1 MYKSTIDKAIKLCDA
16 GRVVIEYDDA
26 AGDTHTFYKN
36 SVEEAKAWIDSGKFP
51 HGVAYNVKIDG
62 KLYKKTAK

>member
-1 MYKSTIDKAIKLCDA
+1 MSKSLDKAIKLCDA
-16 GRVVIEYDDA
+16 SRVVIEYDDA
-26 AGDTHTFYKN
+26 VGDTHTFFKN

-62 KLYKKTAK
+62 KLYKKTAR

>member
-1 MYKSTIDKAIKLCDA
+1 MSNALDKAIRMCDA
-16 GRVVIEYDDA
+16 SKVVIEYDDA
-26 AGDTHTFYKN
+26 IGDNHTFFKN

-62 KLYKKTAK
+62 NLYKKVAR

>member
-26 AGDTHTFYKN
+26 VGDTHTFYKN

-51 HGVAYNVKIDG
+51 HGAAYNVKIDG
-62 KLYKKTAK
+62 KLYKKVAR